1 VPVPAS
7 LLLAVFF
14 AAAAPPPEA
23 ARREFGT
30 REEAE
35 GLVVRAVA
43 HIKDV
48 GAKKAYKDFTDQTSA
63 FVDRD
68 LYVVVYDLE
77 GRVLAHG
84 QKASL
89 VGESLLNVRDPSGK
103 PWIKERVDL
112 AKKKDRFWHDYK
124 FLDPITKRSL
134 EKSSYCERVES
145 TVVCAGIYK
154 R

>member
-1 VPVPAS
+1 VSAA
-7 LLLAVFF
+7 LLLAVFL
-14 AAAAPPPEA
+14 AAAPRPEPA
-23 ARREFGT
+23 KSEFGT

-35 GLVVRAVA
+35 ALVVRAVA
-43 HIKDV
+43 HIKGV
-48 GAKKAYKDFTDQTSA
+48 GAKKAYKDFTDQAPS

-77 GRVLAHG
+77 GSVLAHG

-89 VGESLLNVRDPSGK
+89 VGENLLNVRDPSGK
-103 PWIKERVDL
+103 PWIKERVEL
-112 AKKKDRFWHDYK
+112 AKKKDHFWHDYK
-124 FLDPITKRSL
+124 FLDPITKTSL